1 MHTYYTREAASP
13 RAAYLA
19 LPSRAAEWQGG
30 YGEPRRRGR
39 ADCQALSCAPVQA
52 HQVCDHA
59 SHVGY
64 TVQSESY
71 PKGRLNASV
80 ACATFRLFFLPAVSV
95 VIPRLVCLV
104 PGPRKLHNSISKRS

>member
-1 MHTYYTREAASP
+1 VLHTSPCPLARLSGREATGSHAGGVALIV
-13 RAAYLA
+13 RRLA
-19 LPSRAAEWQGG
+19 VRLYKLIRCVTMPPTSGT
-30 YGEPRRRGR
+30 
-39 ADCQALSCAPVQA
+39 
-52 HQVCDHA
+52 
-59 SHVGY
+59 